1 MAQPTSSVKFHNP
14 DPFDYKSSPSR
25 SDQHKQDGPENA
37 VQNGAGEKT
46 DREPREA
53 RSHPCFP
60 RALDPLWVDKK
71 DALSVSEKSV
81 GFSVSSAEETPQSA
95 KKPGGRRGKKSFK
108 FKTLFTLEFH
118 WASRKVM
125 LGCLAVGVAT
135 MLGHHFYYH
144 SLVGQVVGDV
154 FEQQSTRMY
163 GCLERSPRC
172 FSNALWKLSYQP
184 TVWGTSSL

>member
-1 MAQPTSSVKFHNP
+1 MAQPTSSVKFNNP
-14 DPFDYKSSPSR
+14 EPIDDKSRPTR

-46 DREPREA
+46 DR
-53 RSHPCFP
+53 RSHPGFP
-60 RALDPLWVDKK
+60 RALDPLWVNTK
-71 DALSVSEKSV
+71 DALSVSKKSV
-81 GFSVSSAEETPQSA
+81 GFSVSSAEETPQST
-95 KKPGGRRGKKSFK
+95 KKPSGRRSKKSFK
-108 FKTLFTLEFH
+108 FKSPFTLEFH

-135 MLGHHFYYH
+135 MLGHHFYYY
-144 SLVGQVVGDV
+144 SLVGHVVGDI
-154 FEQQSTRMY
+154 FEQQRTRMY
-163 GCLERSPRC
+163 DCLERSPRC